1 MTDKRRFEGEW
12 VKLGDVCEI
21 VNGYAFK
28 SKNYVSEGIRII
40 RIANVQK
47 GYLEDSNPCY
57 YPLSSNEDIE
67 RFALEKNDLL
77 LSLTGNVGRV
87 ALLPDNMLPAA
98 LNQRVAC
105 LRVKV
110 AEDFD
115 KNYLFHILN
124 SSKFEQDCISSAK
137 GLAQKN
143 LSTNWVKEYAIPCPP
158 IEVQREISCLIRKV
172 SSMIEESNSL
182 LLRLD
187 DLVKSRFIEM
197 FGDPITNDKHFP
209 QKRLS
214 DIATIKGGYA
224 FKSSRYAAHGIR
236 IIRISNVQDGFIE
249 DKFPAF
255 YSESS
260 FCGLENYLLDEND
273 LLMSL
278 TGNVGRVGMLPRN
291 MLPAALNQRVACIKS
306 KDEALCLNR
315 FLFELF
321 RYPGFIGN
329 AERNASG
336 MAQKNMSTKWLQA
349 FNVMLPPLA
358 LQQEFADF
366 VTQVDKLRFD
376 VQQQIE
382 KLETLKQSLMQEY
395 FG

>member
-1 MTDKRRFEGEW
+1 MPPTNKRRFEGEW

-187 DLVKSRFIEM
+187 DLVKSRFTEI
-197 FGDPITNDKHFP
+197 FGDPFRNPLRWPIGSVDMIADNLDSKRIPIT
-209 QKRLS
+209 QS
-214 DIATIKGGYA
+214 DRQAGPYPYYGATGAVDFVSDYIFDEDLLLVSEDGANLLARTYPIAFSISGKTWVNNHA
-224 FKSSRYAAHGIR
+224 HVLRTASASSRIY
-236 IIRISNVQDGFIE
+236 
-249 DKFPAF
+249 
-255 YSESS
+255 
-260 FCGLENYLLDEND
+260 LETLI
-273 LLMSL
+273 
-278 TGNVGRVGMLPRN
+278 N
-291 MLPAALNQRVACIKS
+291 MLDISEFVTGSAQPKLNQK
-306 KDEALCLNR
+306 KLNQI
-315 FLFELF
+315 
-321 RYPGFIGN
+321 PIMITP
-329 AERNASG
+329 A
-336 MAQKNMSTKWLQA
+336 
-349 FNVMLPPLA
+349 A
-358 LQQEFADF
+358 LQQEFAGF
-366 VTQVDKLRFD
+366 VARIDKLRF
-376 VQQQIE
+376 VCACLIRN
-382 KLETLKQSLMQEY
+382 
-395 FG
+395 FGTTHDKIP

>member
-1 MTDKRRFEGEW
+1 MPPTNKRRFEGEW
-12 VKLGDVCEI
+12 VKLENLISKAKVKRCGSANYPVLSMTMHDGIVEQVSRFKKTIASKDTSSYKIVEPGQLVVGFPIDEGVIYVQGHDFAGIMSPAYNVWDIDRSKIHPAYLELALHSTRSMAYYADKMRGTTARRRSITDGNLLALEIPLPTLQAQNEI
-21 VNGYAFK
+21 VSNLHQVNEIVAA
-28 SKNYVSEGIRII
+28 SKR
-40 RIANVQK
+40 R
-47 GYLEDSNPCY
+47 
-57 YPLSSNEDIE
+57 
-67 RFALEKNDLL
+67 
-77 LSLTGNVGRV
+77 
-87 ALLPDNMLPAA
+87 M
-98 LNQRVAC
+98 
-105 LRVKV
+105 
-110 AEDFD
+110 
-115 KNYLFHILN
+115 
-124 SSKFEQDCISSAK
+124 
-137 GLAQKN
+137 
-143 LSTNWVKEYAIPCPP
+143 
-158 IEVQREISCLIRKV
+158 EV
-172 SSMIEESNSL
+172 
-182 LLRLD
+182 LD
-187 DLVKSRFIEM
+187 DIVKSRFIEM

-366 VTQVDKLRFD
+366 VTQVDKLRF
-376 VQQQIE
+376 VCACLIRN
-382 KLETLKQSLMQEY
+382 
-395 FG
+395 FGTTHDKIP

>member
-1 MTDKRRFEGEW
+1 MTENNKRRFEGEW

-187 DLVKSRFIEM
+187 DLVKSRFNEM
-197 FGDPITNDKHFP
+197 FGSYIGSCTLTRYI
-209 QKRLS
+209 QSLV
-214 DIATIKGGYA
+214 AG
-224 FKSSRYAAHGIR
+224 KSLAGDSECLNLVLKTGAVSRNIF
-236 IIRISNVQDGFIE
+236 DGTQV
-249 DKFPAF
+249 K
-255 YSESS
+255 Y
-260 FCGLENYLLDEND
+260 
-273 LLMSL
+273 
-278 TGNVGRVGMLPRN
+278 
-291 MLPAALNQRVACIKS
+291 LPADYVPRPEHLVESGDVIISRMNTSELVACAGYVWAINDNVYLPDRLWKAIPSNDTNPIFLWQLLIQPEIRRAIS
-306 KDEALCLNR
+306 KA
-315 FLFELF
+315 
-321 RYPGFIGN
+321 
-329 AERNASG
+329 ASG
-336 MAQKNMSTKWLQA
+336 TSGSMKNISKKALLNTKVPDI
-349 FNVMLPPLA
+349 NIN
-358 LQQEFADF
+358 LQQQFADF
-366 VTQVDKLRFD
+366 VAQVDKLRFD

>member
-1 MTDKRRFEGEW
+1 
-12 VKLGDVCEI
+12 
-21 VNGYAFK
+21 
-28 SKNYVSEGIRII
+28 
-40 RIANVQK
+40 
-47 GYLEDSNPCY
+47 
-57 YPLSSNEDIE
+57 
-67 RFALEKNDLL
+67 
-77 LSLTGNVGRV
+77 
-87 ALLPDNMLPAA
+87 MLPAA

-187 DLVKSRFIEM
+187 DLVKSRFNEM
-197 FGDPITNDKHFP
+197 FGSYIGSCTLTRYI
-209 QKRLS
+209 QSLV
-214 DIATIKGGYA
+214 AG
-224 FKSSRYAAHGIR
+224 KSLAGDSECLNLVLKTGAVSRNIF
-236 IIRISNVQDGFIE
+236 DGTQV
-249 DKFPAF
+249 K
-255 YSESS
+255 Y
-260 FCGLENYLLDEND
+260 
-273 LLMSL
+273 
-278 TGNVGRVGMLPRN
+278 
-291 MLPAALNQRVACIKS
+291 LPADYVPRPEHLVESGDVIISRMNTSELVACAGYVWAINDNVYLPDRLWKAIPSNDTNPIFLWQLLIQPEIRRAIS
-306 KDEALCLNR
+306 KA
-315 FLFELF
+315 
-321 RYPGFIGN
+321 
-329 AERNASG
+329 ASG
-336 MAQKNMSTKWLQA
+336 TSGSMKNISKKALLNTKVPDI
-349 FNVMLPPLA
+349 NIN
-358 LQQEFADF
+358 LQQQFADF
-366 VTQVDKLRFD
+366 VAQVDKLRFD